1 MNRPLDSGMGIWQLA
16 GSEAIG
22 VNINDDDL
30 AAGLD
35 ALELPRS
42 RPVVVLV
49 GGAGRLS
56 ASDLDRLRPLIS
68 DGIVPVLEERRTVAV
83 DGGTDAGIMRLLG
96 QERSHQFATFPLVGV
111 VAKGTIILP
120 EAVAHP
126 DAAQMERHHTHF
138 VVVPGK
144 EWGAEAPWIAH
155 TATALAQSAPSVTV
169 LMNGGEIAYT
179 DVKCSVDAGRPVLV
193 VAGSGRTADVFDAA
207 LRGLPA
213 DEGARE
219 LVASGLVSS
228 VHADAEAIRASI
240 GSALD

>member
-1 MNRPLDSGMGIWQLA
+1 MNRPLDSGMDIWQLV

-22 VNINDDDL
+22 VTINDDDL

-35 ALELPRS
+35 ALGLPRS
-42 RPVVVLV
+42 RPVVVVV

-68 DGIVPVLEERRTVAV
+68 DGIVPVLDERRAVAV

-96 QERSHQFATFPLVGV
+96 DERSHQFATFPLVGV
-111 VAKGTIILP
+111 VAKGTIISP
-120 EAVAHP
+120 ETVAQP
-126 DAAQMERHHTHF
+126 DAAKMERHHTHF

-169 LMNGGEIAYT
+169 LVNGGEIAYT

-207 LRGLPA
+207 LRGQPA
-213 DEGARE
+213 DAEARA

-228 VHADAEAIRASI
+228 VPADAEAIRASI